1 MHPVAA
7 GTLPVREPCTASA
20 RRAAAQFEL
29 CIGQYVVHPLNHDD
43 LQLSLD
49 ALSMPARVYV
59 IYALSP
65 VTGLTK

>member
-7 GTLPVREPCTASA
+7 GTPVNLAQSQYTP
-20 RRAAAQFEL
+20 AAAQFEL